1 MHGGVIRRSSTV
13 SAARAGS
20 FGWWAERVPLVAVLR
35 SYQRAD
41 LPHDLT
47 AGLVLGMVTV
57 PQAVA
62 YAFLAGLPAQAGL
75 YASLLPMV
83 VYAVFG
89 SSRQLVVGPVAIA
102 ALMVAATIGEHA
114 PAHSASHLDVAV
126 ALSLLVGAFLILLR
140 LARMGGIANLLSHP
154 VLAGFVNAAAILIVV
169 SQLPAFAGVDAP
181 EHGPAGLR
189 LWSFVTSLPT
199 TAIAA
204 LTIGLGSLLA
214 LWAVRRYAGAFV
226 AGGNRDQPIS
236 RCGPLLVAVLA
247 TVGVIAFDIEV
258 DTVGAVPAGLPQFA
272 LPAFDAALWSDLAP
286 NAALIALVVYV
297 ESFAVGKALA
307 AKGHERIDGNR
318 ELLALG
324 AANVSAACT
333 GAYPVAGSFSRSSVN
348 QAAGGRTPVSGLV
361 CAVVIL
367 VTLLWLTP
375 LFEHLP
381 RAALAA
387 VVMASVWGLA
397 DFRSLRQHWRFHRE
411 DAVAHMAT
419 LVGVLA
425 FGVEA
430 GLLIGVA
437 ISLALFLRRSSDPHI
452 AVLGRLRDTPHFRN
466 ARRYAVQTWPHLLVV
481 RVDESLYFGNAEQVE
496 TRIEALAGPDGALR
510 HLVLVMSAANF
521 VDASGLEMLRRV
533 SLQLRRREISLHL
546 CEVKGPVRDQLEH
559 ADMAAWLS
567 GRVFRTV
574 DEAVNDLNGSE
585 GSWVWRPG
593 TAP

>member
-1 MHGGVIRRSSTV
+1 M
-13 SAARAGS
+13 SAAQPRGLGRWMA
-20 FGWWAERVPLVAVLR
+20 RVPLVAVLCAYR
-35 SYQRAD
+35 RGD
-41 LPHDLT
+41 LPHDFT

-114 PAHSASHLDVAV
+114 PAHGARHLDVAI
-126 ALSLLVGAFLILLR
+126 ALSLQVGAFLVLLR

-181 EHGPAGLR
+181 EHGPAGPR
-189 LWSFVTSLPT
+189 LWALAKTLP
-199 TAIAA
+199 AANVAA
-204 LTIGLGSLLA
+204 LTIGLGSLA
-214 LWAVRRYAGAFV
+214 VLWGVRRYASAMTGRT
-226 AGGNRDQPIS
+226 RDHPLS

-247 TVGVIAFDIEV
+247 TIGVVALDVDVETVGV
-258 DTVGAVPAGLPQFA
+258 VPAGLPQFA
-272 LPAFDAALWSDLAP
+272 FPAFDAALWWDLAP

-307 AKGHERIDGNR
+307 AKRHERIDGNQ

-324 AANVSAACT
+324 AANMSAAFT

-361 CAVVIL
+361 CALVI
-367 VTLLWLTP
+367 VATLLWLTP

-387 VVMASVWGLA
+387 VVIASVWGLA
-397 DFRSLRQHWRFHRE
+397 DFRSLRQHWRFHRA
-411 DAVAHMAT
+411 DTVAHVAT
-419 LVGVLA
+419 LGGVLA
-425 FGVEA
+425 VGVEA

-437 ISLALFLRRSSDPHI
+437 VSLALFLRRSSDPHI

-466 ARRYAVQTWPHLLVV
+466 VRRYAVQTWPHLLVV
-481 RVDESLYFGNAEQVE
+481 RVDESLYFGNADQVE
-496 TRIEALAGPDGALR
+496 TRIETLAREESALR
-510 HLVLVMSAANF
+510 HLVLAMSAANF
-521 VDASGLEMLRRV
+521 VDASGLEMLRRLALHLARSEV
-533 SLQLRRREISLHL
+533 ALHL

-574 DEAVNDLNGSE
+574 DDAVNDLTGE
-585 GSWVWRPG
+585 KGSWVWHP
-593 TAP
+593 APP